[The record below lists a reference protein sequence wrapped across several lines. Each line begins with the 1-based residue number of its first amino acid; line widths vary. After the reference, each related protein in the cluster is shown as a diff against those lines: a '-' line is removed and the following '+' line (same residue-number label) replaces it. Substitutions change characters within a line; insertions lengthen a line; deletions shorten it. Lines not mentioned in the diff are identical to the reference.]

1 MIMGIL
7 FFGSV
12 IVSHTY
18 LARPIPLWTLASM
31 IVIVGFLA
39 AATVLTRSEWL
50 HKTVLLFYV
59 IAPFLCLL
67 WGIFLLWNRYV
78 FATDILLLT
87 TFYTLTML
95 GVGVGY
101 HRMLTHHGFDA
112 STPIRFLW
120 IVLGIMSFN
129 GTPLFWAATHIK
141 HHAHSDDEGDPHSPL
156 HGFWHAHFGWL
167 FSLCKTEAKAEEFAP
182 HLLQDHVVIF
192 ANNTAGIWML
202 LSLLIPF
209 LIGGWTGLLCTYLP
223 HEPCRME
230 HQFHLSLFWQTY
242 V

>member
-1 MIMGIL
+1 MTSFLKNNSLQERKNSSVFLEKTGVVMIMGIL

-101 HRMLTHHGFDA
+101 HRMLTHNGFDA

-141 HHAHSDDEGDPHSPL
+141 HHAHSDDEGDPHSTL
-156 HGFWHAHFGWL
+156 NGFWHEHFGWL

-202 LSLLIPF
+202 LSLLI
-209 LIGGWTGLLCTYLP
+209 
-223 HEPCRME
+223 
-230 HQFHLSLFWQTY
+230 
-242 V
+242 